1 LARDLRKD
9 VSRLTHTAMPQTL
22 TARPTALAALLAG
35 YVAGDV
41 TDDAMARFD
50 DLFEDA
56 SASAQ
61 ERLAFARFYL
71 DVLAAGDDKEAIPH
85 PSEVGGILSAIR
97 A

>member
-1 LARDLRKD
+1 MTQ
-9 VSRLTHTAMPQTL
+9 VT
-22 TARPTALAALLAG
+22 TARPTPFTALLAG

-41 TDDAMARFD
+41 SDDAMARFD

-71 DVLAAGDDKEAIPH
+71 DVLATGDLAEALPA
-85 PSEVGGILSAIR
+85 PDEMSGILSAIQ

>member
-1 LARDLRKD
+1 M
-9 VSRLTHTAMPQTL
+9 TQTL
-22 TARPTALAALLAG
+22 TARSSALTALLTG

-50 DLFEDA
+50 DLFEGA
-56 SASAQ
+56 EAQ

-71 DVLAAGDDKEAIPH
+71 DVLAADDDAEALPL
-85 PSEVGGILSAIR
+85 PTEVGGILSAIR